1 MTQPAFDTDKP
12 LSGRAAAAVVDM
24 HEELRRRLSGLNS
37 AEAQLAEV
45 LLAARATT
53 AAGRARLDD
62 IQRQLIEAINNPVNA
77 LDSPAGERHFLL
89 FLRGKVAEIQ
99 RVLDEGMLSAEDE
112 AELARALGDGY
123 LLDAPSSAPQPAPA
137 GAPPASAVPATGMTS
152 LPQSLGGLTQ
162 AASPLAGLASLLSGG
177 QGHGAAPDS
186 VPQHT
191 SDEADRDEDDP
202 PADDADRDAD
212 TEDATPATPEDAPL
226 GETGPA
232 ETRPASS

>member
-1 MTQPAFDTDKP
+1 MTQPAFDTDQQ
-12 LSGRAAAAVVDM
+12 LSGRAAAAVADM
-24 HEELRRRLSGLNS
+24 HEELRRRLSGLNT

-45 LLAARATT
+45 LLAAHATT
-53 AAGRARLDD
+53 TAGRARLDD

-89 FLRGKVAEIQ
+89 FLRDKVAEIQ
-99 RVLDEGMLSAEDE
+99 RVLDEGMLSAEDQ

-123 LLDAPSSAPQPAPA
+123 LHDAPSPAPQPAPA
-137 GAPPASAVPATGMTS
+137 AAPPASALPATGTTS
-152 LPQSLGGLTQ
+152 LPQSLGGLPQ

-177 QGHGAAPDS
+177 QGQDAAPDP
-186 VPQHT
+186 VPKHT

-202 PADDADRDAD
+202 PADDADREAD
-212 TEDATPATPEDAPL
+212 TEDATPAPPDGATPDEI
-226 GETGPA
+226 GPA